1 MQLVIL
7 FLKLIAFI
15 LIKIG
20 DTVIF
25 IFQLLFTILKKIVFL
40 PFYLGKQLVFLVKNF
55 FQVTQK
61 LLIISLLVLR
71 TFFSFFS
78 YVPRLV
84 VVLAGMPLR
93 KLKSATIR
101 RQKQKRLTTHVV
113 YQRPRTLGS
122 LSFLSKFKYF
132 VAGSFF
138 SFVFLF
144 APLIVVIFL
153 QNLPDP
159 KSLSVGQIPQT
170 TKIYDRNDTLL
181 YEIYGAQNRTI
192 IPLSEIP
199 VNLQNATI
207 AIEDKDFYKHPGFD
221 ITAIIRSTI
230 ANVKGEN
237 LQGGSTLTQQ
247 LIKSTLLSP
256 ETKLTRKIKEIILA
270 FWAER
275 IYTKSQI
282 LTLYLNQVAY
292 GGTSWGVESASE
304 TYFGKKTKDL
314 DLAQSAFLAGIPRAP
329 TIYSPYGETPN
340 AWKKRQKEV
349 LARMVALG
357 YITKKQEQEAL
368 AEQLTFEPLQTPIH
382 APHFVMYVKNLLI
395 KKYGLA
401 MVERG
406 GLTVKTTL
414 DLPLQNATQK
424 IVSSEVNTSAHLNF
438 TNASALITN
447 PKSGDILAMV
457 GSHNFSDP
465 ASGNVNLTT
474 ALRQPGSSIKPV
486 TYAAAMTKGVTAATI
501 LDDSPIAYTI
511 PGGPTYA
518 PVNYDGKF
526 HGRVPLR
533 VALGNSFNIPAVKTL
548 NQIGLPTMMDLAKR
562 MGITT
567 WGEPD
572 QYGLAITLGGAEV
585 RMVDMATVFGVFANE
600 GKRVE
605 LNPFLKITDT
615 KGNIWEEKNPEN
627 ETGTSVLDAGIAFI
641 VSDILADNSAR
652 AGAFGPNS
660 VLRIPGHTVAVKTG
674 TTDNKKDNWT
684 IGYTPDRLVATW
696 VGNNDGSF
704 MSQAL
709 ASGITGAAP
718 IWSKIMTNL
727 VKDQPDKK
735 FVMPD
740 NVIAKPC
747 FGRTEY
753 FVKGTENAVR
763 CVLPPISQTPT
774 PKP

>member
-1 MQLVIL
+1 MQFVVL

-20 DTVIF
+20 DTVISL
-25 IFQLLFTILKKIVFL
+25 FQLLFFLLKKLIFL
-40 PFYLGKQLVFLVKNF
+40 IKYLFLAALLLLRTGTIAVKHTFLFLVNIPKQIIF
-55 FQVTQK
+55 FA
-61 LLIISLLVLR
+61 SLPVR
-71 TFFSFFS
+71 K
-78 YVPRLV
+78 
-84 VVLAGMPLR
+84 LAGTWR
-93 KLKSATIR
+93 TSR
-101 RQKQKRLTTHVV
+101 KQKYKRPATHIL
-113 YQRPRTLGS
+113 YQRTKTF
-122 LSFLSKFKYF
+122 SFLSKFKYF

-138 SFVFLF
+138 SLIFIFV
-144 APLIVVIFL
+144 PLLVVILL

-170 TKIYDRNDTLL
+170 TKIYDRNNTLL

-192 IPLSEIP
+192 IPLTEIP
-199 VNLQNATI
+199 SDLQNATI

-230 ANVKGEN
+230 ANIKGEY

-256 ETKLTRKIKEIILA
+256 ETKLTRKIKELILA

-275 IYTKSQI
+275 IYTKAQI
-282 LTLYLNQVAY
+282 LTLYLNQVSY

-329 TIYSPYGETPN
+329 TIYSPYGETPH

-349 LARMVALG
+349 LTRMVALG
-357 YITKKQEQEAL
+357 YITNQQQEQAL
-368 AEQLTFEPLQTPIH
+368 AEDLYFEIPQTPIH

-395 KKYGLA
+395 QKYGLA

-406 GLTVKTTL
+406 GLTVKTSL
-414 DLPLQNATQK
+414 DLKLQDATQK
-424 IVSSEVNTSAHLNF
+424 IVSNEVDGGVALHF
-438 TNASALITN
+438 TNAAALITN
-447 PKSGDILAMV
+447 PTNGDILAMI

-486 TYAAAMTKGVTAATI
+486 TYAAAMTKGFTAATI
-501 LDDSPIAYTI
+501 LDDSPIAYTF

-518 PVNYDGKF
+518 PVNYDDRF
-526 HGRVPLR
+526 HGRIPLR
-533 VALGNSFNIPAVKTL
+533 FALGNSFNIPAVKTL
-548 NQIGLPTMMDLAKR
+548 NQIGLPTMMTLAKK

-585 RMVDMATVFGVFANE
+585 RMVDMATVFGVFANQ
-600 GKRVE
+600 GKRVD
-605 LNPFLKITDT
+605 LNPILKITDA
-615 KGNIWEEKNPEN
+615 KSNVWEEKNPKN
-627 ETGTSVLDAGIAFI
+627 EVGTSVLDAGIAYI
-641 VSDILADNSAR
+641 MSDILADNNAR
-652 AGAFGPNS
+652 VLEFGPNS
-660 VLRIPGHTVAVKTG
+660 PLHIKDHTVSVKTG

-684 IGYTPDRLVATW
+684 IGYTPDWLVATW

-704 MSQAL
+704 MSQSL

-727 VKDQPDKK
+727 IKDQPDKK
-735 FVMPD
+735 PAMPED
-740 NVIAKPC
+740 VIAKPC

-753 FVKGTENAVR
+753 FIKGTENSVS
-763 CVLPPISQTPT
+763 CVLPPPVSPTPT
-774 PKP
+774 PNP